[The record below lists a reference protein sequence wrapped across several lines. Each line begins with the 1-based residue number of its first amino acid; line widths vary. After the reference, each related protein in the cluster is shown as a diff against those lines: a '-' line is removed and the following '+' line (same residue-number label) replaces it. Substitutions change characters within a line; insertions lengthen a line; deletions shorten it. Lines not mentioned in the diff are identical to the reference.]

1 MCIVEL
7 LFQSIC
13 KFRRSITQF
22 TLGSS
27 QQAERGE
34 ALSSTKENSHLK
46 YEVGRFPKSTSP
58 QVHCLGT
65 LGAWQLSSC
74 PAASLTSLGLT
85 STPWQVIL
93 ASSPGLTTPFRWNNI
108 IGLRHLDFVS
118 IFWKLTSS
126 WFTCFLNYVFPMHLD
141 GTAQSFPA
149 LPGSFTLSLELPCG
163 SSSPHILLLTFC
175 SHWLV
180 IFISFWKTHNLP
192 VKSHPRQL
200 PHLPSLL
207 CCPPLKR
214 KKSFNQ
220 YLLGCLADPS
230 PPGRLQLINF
240 WRYPQL
246 PIEPIAACCH
256 HFFLT
261 SVFNI
266 SPHFYPA
273 TQQRHHN
280 CTLDLVIIQAVHNYT
295 FLKSPQRNPFKW
307 R

>member
-1 MCIVEL
+1 MHVHCWAIVSKHL
-7 LFQSIC
+7 QIQKKHHSIHTG
-13 KFRRSITQF
+13 K
-22 TLGSS
+22 LS

-85 STPWQVIL
+85 STPLQVIL

-108 IGLRHLDFVS
+108 TGLRHLDFVS

-149 LPGSFTLSLELPCG
+149 ISGSFTLFWELPCG

-192 VKSHPRQL
+192 VKSHIHSIPPGQL

-214 KKSFNQ
+214 NETLQPISAG
-220 YLLGCLADPS
+220 LSSRSIPS
-230 PPGRLQLINF
+230 RK
-240 WRYPQL
+240 
-246 PIEPIAACCH
+246 
-256 HFFLT
+256 T
-261 SVFNI
+261 
-266 SPHFYPA
+266 A
-273 TQQRHHN
+273 T
-280 CTLDLVIIQAVHNYT
+280 DK
-295 FLKSPQRNPFKW
+295 FLKVPSIAYWAHRCLLSPFFSYFCIQHFSSFLSSYTTETP
-307 R
+307 